1 MLQLSPAVRIFVH
14 RYDTDMRK
22 SFNGLSAIVANGLGQ
37 NILSGDY
44 FVFFNRAGDRCKI
57 LLWDRDGLVV
67 WAKRLE
73 RGTFQRPATDG
84 EEAAME
90 VDATTLAMILG
101 GVDLRS
107 AKRRKRYATAAQK
120 RPEAASASV

>member
-22 SFNGLSAIVANGLGQ
+22 SFDGLSAIVAGALGQ
-37 NILSGDY
+37 NVLSGDY

-73 RGTFQRPATDG
+73 RGSFQRPLADSQ
-84 EEAAME
+84 EAAIPI
-90 VDATTLAMILG
+90 DATTLAMILG
-101 GVDLRS
+101 GIDLDS
-107 AKRRKRYATAAQK
+107 AKRRKRYATVA
-120 RPEAASASV
+120 